1 MELPNIFEGN
11 YRRLLPL
18 PLLLIVIAIFF
29 IPSVKQGVD
38 FKGGVLISLQTQ
50 ENVDALSL
58 EESLKS
64 ELGSELSV
72 KKIESAL
79 GASIEINL
87 AQSEALSRAETL
99 KGEFFSQVDDVSR
112 LEADAAIFES
122 GTLTNDSLIGS
133 DAPQKYKVA
142 RERLDSIANELF
154 FLSKMEQKAQDAP
167 NTNDL
172 RKMASRA
179 YTKINEDYQAGVRAA
194 IEKRVKYDSISF
206 EIVSASLSGH
216 FISTALW
223 VVGVSSILAI
233 IAVFFVFRSFIPSAA
248 VLIGATADITIAL
261 GAMGLFGI
269 PLTLASF
276 AALLMLIGYSLDTDI
291 LLTMRTLKRSEGHAR
306 ERAFGAMKTGVT
318 MNITAMAAFSALLIL
333 SILTNIS
340 TYYEI
345 SAVALAGLVGDLF
358 ATWGLNAVIVLWY
371 AEKKEKEAGEA
382 KSKFTAFYGKK

>member
-1 MELPNIFEGN
+1 M
-11 YRRLLPL
+11 
-18 PLLLIVIAIFF
+18 
-29 IPSVKQGVD
+29 
-38 FKGGVLISLQTQ
+38 
-50 ENVDALSL
+50 DALSL